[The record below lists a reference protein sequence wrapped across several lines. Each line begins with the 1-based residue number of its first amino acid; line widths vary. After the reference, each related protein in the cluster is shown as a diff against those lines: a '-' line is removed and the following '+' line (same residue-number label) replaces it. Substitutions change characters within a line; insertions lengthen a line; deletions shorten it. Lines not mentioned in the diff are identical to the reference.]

1 MKPYVVGFD
10 LGGTYLKGA
19 VLNKNQEVMDTFFCP
34 DEEGKTIRD
43 MDQFDWKKLMN
54 RHLSFLRKTYGD
66 MPNAIG
72 VCSAGIPLRDHSV
85 IGHMPQRLTEI
96 QGLNW
101 AELLEY
107 PGKTYVI
114 NDAKAAF
121 IFELQDAALRD
132 VENIMMLTLGTG
144 VGGAMKVDGHI
155 LEGAIGRAGHLGNIS
170 VDADGPLAL
179 TGIPGGLDNLVGN
192 CQLAERTHGLYTDY
206 IALERDYVAQ
216 NPIATEYWLRMIKHL
231 AVGIAGLVNVLDPEI
246 VIIGG
251 GIANAG
257 KNLFNP
263 LQSYLDLYE
272 WRPYGK
278 GVKII
283 RARGGDFSGAIGT
296 ALFVSKKIGS
306 KFFTV

>member
-1 MKPYVVGFD
+1 MKPYFVGFD
-10 LGGTYLKGA
+10 LGGTNLKGA
-19 VLNKNQEVMDTFFCP
+19 VLDETLKILDTFFCP
-34 DEEGKTIRD
+34 SDDGKTIRE
-43 MDQFDWKKLMN
+43 MNRFDWKELMN
-54 RHLSFLRKTYGD
+54 RQLSLMLNTYGEY
-66 MPNAIG
+66 PKSLG
-72 VCSAGIPLRDHSV
+72 VCSAGIPLPDHSA

-96 QGLNW
+96 QGLDW
-101 AELLEY
+101 ASLLGY
-107 PGKTYVI
+107 QGKAYVI

-121 IFELQDAALRD
+121 IAELQDPMLRG
-132 VENIMMLTLGTG
+132 VQNVIMLTLGTG
-144 VGGAMKVDGHI
+144 VGGAIKVDGNI

-170 VDADGPLAL
+170 VDANGPIAL

-192 CQLAERTHGLYTDY
+192 CQLKERTHGLFTDY
-206 IALERDYVAQ
+206 ITLEKEYAAH

-257 KNLFNP
+257 KNLFEP

-283 RARGGDFSGAIGT
+283 RAKGGDFSGAIGT
-296 ALFVSKKIGS
+296 AIYVSNKK
-306 KFFTV
+306 